1 LNRHLIPQTVA
12 CPGCDLLQNLPPL
25 PPGGAARCSRCGE
38 TLAARPATRLDHSLA
53 LALAAAVAF
62 VVANAAPLMRLS
74 AAGRESSTTI
84 IGGAHQMWLHGQA
97 ITAVMVAFCVV
108 IAPASYIVCIIT
120 VLLAARRP
128 PAAHWVGELLRC
140 ADSARRW
147 SMDDVMMLA
156 ILVALT
162 KLVDLATVIPGVGMY
177 AVGALV
183 LLLAALVVSVD
194 GRELWNRIEWA
205 DGGTWQTR

>member
-1 LNRHLIPQTVA
+1 
-12 CPGCDLLQNLPPL
+12 
-25 PPGGAARCSRCGE
+25 
-38 TLAARPATRLDHSLA
+38 
-53 LALAAAVAF
+53 
-62 VVANAAPLMRLS
+62 
-74 AAGRESSTTI
+74 
-84 IGGAHQMWLHGQA
+84 
-97 ITAVMVAFCVV
+97 
-108 IAPASYIVCIIT
+108 
-120 VLLAARRP
+120 
-128 PAAHWVGELLRC
+128 
-140 ADSARRW
+140 
-147 SMDDVMMLA
+147 MDDVMMLA